1 VSQSRC
7 SKTSTTMT
15 DRLLDDATPT
25 TPSPALAGSAGA
37 RDDPIPLVRR
47 YPALAAIPR
56 ARLGRFPT
64 PVERIEG
71 FREIDSLY
79 VKHED
84 LSSDVLGGNKVRS
97 LEFLLGRVGAG
108 DTVLTLGGVGSTHV
122 LATVV
127 HAARLRAKTIAVRW
141 RHDMHMAA
149 EEVSERIAKECAET
163 ITTSNIV
170 RAMLPLMRLRMTRGA
185 HYIPLGGST
194 PLGTLGHVNAALELA
209 DQIERGEIPPVQRI
223 VVPLGSGGTAAGL
236 ALGLAIAGLDT
247 VVIGARV
254 GPRIGANRWRVL
266 RLAEQTRQLITRYTG
281 RAPPSVARER
291 VMVSHEL
298 YGGAYARP
306 HPTAEHAAVL
316 LDTLTGWRL
325 DATYSAKA
333 FGVALDVAAEQSLST
348 LFWMTFDAR
357 WMKLPVDPF

>member
-1 VSQSRC
+1 
-7 SKTSTTMT
+7 MT
-15 DRLLDDATPT
+15 DAGLEPGATAASAA
-25 TPSPALAGSAGA
+25 PSRS
-37 RDDPIPLVRR
+37 DSIPLVRR

-64 PVERIEG
+64 PVERLDG
-71 FREIDSLY
+71 FREVNSLY

-97 LEFLLGRVGAG
+97 LDFLLGRVGAG
-108 DTVLTLGGVGSTHV
+108 DTVLTIGGEGSTHI
-122 LATVV
+122 LATAV
-127 HAARLRAKTIAVRW
+127 HACRLGAKTIAVRW
-141 RHDMHMAA
+141 RHDMHSAA
-149 EEVSERIAKECAET
+149 EEVGSRIRSECTEV
-163 ITTSNIV
+163 ITAPNIV
-170 RAMLPLMRLRMTRGA
+170 FAMWPLLRLRLTRNVT
-185 HYIPLGGST
+185 YIPLGGST

-209 DQIERGEIPPVQRI
+209 DQVDAGALPAPGRV

-236 ALGLAIAGLDT
+236 ALGFAIAGLDT

-254 GPRIGANRWRVL
+254 GPRIGANRMRVL
-266 RLAEQTRQLITRYTG
+266 RLVEQTRQLITRYTG
-281 RAPPSVARER
+281 RAPAEVRPDRMR
-291 VMVSHEL
+291 VSHEL

-316 LDTLTGWRL
+316 VNSLRGWRL

-333 FGVALDVAAEQSLST
+333 FGVALDLAAAESTPT

-357 WMKLPVDPF
+357 WMKSYGNDAPRA